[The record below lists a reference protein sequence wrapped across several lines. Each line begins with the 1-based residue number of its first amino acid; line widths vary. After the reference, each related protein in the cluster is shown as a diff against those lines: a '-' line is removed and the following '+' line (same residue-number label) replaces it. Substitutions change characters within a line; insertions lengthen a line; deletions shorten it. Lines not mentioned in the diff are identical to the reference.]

1 MWGTF
6 RAKNSGLCI
15 DVDGFYGTLNVGS
28 NLHMNACEAPL
39 KSTTD
44 HAFKMDSNGFI
55 INQKSKYCINL
66 QGGSD
71 TDSKYIT
78 DRSVIFVYHYDL

>member
-6 RAKNSGLCI
+6 RSKNTGLCI
-15 DVDGFYGTLNVGS
+15 DADGFNGHLDMGA
-28 NLHMNACEAPL
+28 NLLMNACEAPL

-55 INQKSKYCINL
+55 RNQKSRYCINL
-66 QGGSD
+66 KGDSD

-78 DRSVIFVYHYDL
+78 DRSVIFVLSL